1 MVWWQGLYNTGKT
14 LPMDQTQTAS
24 DTLARLATLFR
35 EVFNDPELAIS
46 PATTADDIAGWD
58 SMTHIALIVA
68 AEQDFDIH
76 FKASEMDGLQDVGE
90 LARLIDAKRKMAAT
104 TH

>member
-1 MVWWQGLYNTGKT
+1 
-14 LPMDQTQTAS
+14 MDQTRTCP
-24 DTLARLATLFR
+24 DTMDRLAMLFR
-35 EVFNDPELAIS
+35 EVFNDPELTIS
-46 PATTADDIAGWD
+46 PTTNADDIAGWD

-90 LARLIDAKRKMAAT
+90 LVRLIDAKRAVAAPA
-104 TH
+104 H